1 MAVIISPKIAAKL
14 SAKHDVGT
22 KDVHECLANRC
33 SPEIEETR
41 ASHAT
46 DPPTMWFIAR
56 NDKGRI
62 LKIVLVHRHGHIFI
76 KTAYEPGNDELN
88 LFRQQGGIID

>member
-1 MAVIISPKIAAKL
+1 MAVIISPNIAAKL
-14 SAKHDVGT
+14 SAKHDVGP

-41 ASHAT
+41 GLHAT

-56 NDKGRI
+56 NNKRRI
-62 LKIVLVHRHGHIFI
+62 LKVVLVHRHGHVFI
-76 KTAYEPGNDELN
+76 KTAYEPNEDELN
-88 LFRQQGGIID
+88 LFRQHGGVID